1 MSNQQNATT
10 TIAEYKPFQLP
21 APMDTSFDAA
31 DLADDLEG
39 LELSFPG

>member
-1 MSNQQNATT
+1 MSNQQNT
-10 TIAEYKPFQLP
+10 TIAEYKPFVLP

-31 DLADDLEG
+31 DLADDLDG